1 VIGGQA
7 AANQRPSGRRDDPP
21 VDLWSDV
28 RGVLGSVAD
37 RALDLALPATCAGCR
52 REGPPLCGECL
63 PALDARL
70 EAQPGVPI
78 GLPADLPAP
87 LLQLE
92 WCAPFTGVTRRTLH
106 AIKYDGERRLARPL
120 GAAVARRWAR
130 AGVAGDVLVPVPA
143 SPDRVR
149 DRGYDQAALI
159 ATEAARRLGLP
170 VVHALERTRATT
182 AQFDLD
188 RAARAT
194 NLGGAF
200 AVRDATGITRRW
212 VVLLDDVVTT
222 GATLAACAT
231 ALLEGGAAAV
241 SAVAVARER

>member
-1 VIGGQA
+1 
-7 AANQRPSGRRDDPP
+7 
-21 VDLWSDV
+21 VDLLSDV
-28 RGVLGSVAD
+28 RGALGSVAE
-37 RALDLALPATCAGCR
+37 RALDLALPASCAGCR
-52 REGPPLCGECL
+52 REGTPLCGECL

-92 WCAPFTGVTRRTLH
+92 WCAPFTGVTRRALH

-130 AGVAGDVLVPVPA
+130 AGAAGDVLVPVPA

-159 ATEAARRLGLP
+159 AGAAGRRLGFP
-170 VVHALERTRATT
+170 VMHALERTRATT

-200 AVRDATGITRRW
+200 AVRDSAGIAGRW

-222 GATLAACAT
+222 GATLAACAV
-231 ALLEGGAAAV
+231 ALLDAGAMAV

>member
-1 VIGGQA
+1 M
-7 AANQRPSGRRDDPP
+7 
-21 VDLWSDV
+21 DLLGDI
-28 RGVLGSVAD
+28 RAVLGSVAG
-37 RALDLALPATCAGCR
+37 RALDLALPAGCAGCR
-52 REGPPLCGECL
+52 REGSPLCRECL
-63 PALDARL
+63 PALDVRL
-70 EAQPGVPI
+70 QAEPGVPI

-92 WCAPFTGVTRRTLH
+92 WCAPFTGVTRRALH
-106 AIKYDGERRLARPL
+106 ALKYDGERRLAPL
-120 GAAVARRWAR
+120 MGAAVARRWAR

-149 DRGYDQAALI
+149 ERGYDQAALI
-159 ATEAARRLGLP
+159 AGEAARRLRLP
-170 VVHALERTRATT
+170 FLAALERTRATT

-188 RAARAT
+188 RAARAA

-200 AVRDATGITRRW
+200 RVAERAPIAGRW
-212 VVLLDDVVTT
+212 IVLVDDVVTT

-231 ALLEGGAAAV
+231 ALLEAGAEAV